1 MVERPAMPGLGA
13 GVLRAPRPVGHSRHC
28 PSQSGSVVYNALPH
42 ASLTTASRNAMH
54 AFIISLPKDQQ
65 RREHLEGQLRQTD
78 VPFTVIEAVNGAA
91 LPPDALAAAY
101 DAGKAVRRFNR
112 ELSKGEIG
120 CALSHVS
127 IYRKMVEEDIPMALI
142 LEDDAHILDP
152 DLAATLAG
160 LAQACSPHE
169 PVAVLLSHVP
179 RYDAHR
185 KTPLDGGRALHDAYR
200 GVCAHGYV
208 VTQAAAAIL
217 LKNLYPVHVVADKWE
232 YVQQHMFPVK
242 ALVPYAI
249 GLAPASQSSSI
260 GAMGARPKK
269 TTTGGN
275 RAYYLRKYLDQLR
288 FLVTRRPFIRI
299 AHQAKSQH
307 DFQ

>member
-1 MVERPAMPGLGA
+1 
-13 GVLRAPRPVGHSRHC
+13 
-28 PSQSGSVVYNALPH
+28 
-42 ASLTTASRNAMH
+42 MH
-54 AFIISLPKDQQ
+54 AFIISLPKDKL
-65 RREHLEGQLRQTD
+65 RREHLEAQLRQTT

-91 LPPDALAAAY
+91 LPSDALAAAY
-101 DAGKAVRRFNR
+101 DPGKAVRRFNR

-127 IYRKMVEEDIPMALI
+127 IYRRMVEEYIPMALI

-160 LAQACSPHE
+160 LARACPPHE
-169 PVAVLLSHVP
+169 PVAVLLSHVR
-179 RYDAHR
+179 RYDARR
-185 KTPLDGGRALHDAYR
+185 KTLLDDGRALHDVYR
-200 GVCAHGYV
+200 GVCTHGYV

-217 LKNLYPVHVVADKWE
+217 LENLYPVHVVADKWE
-232 YVQQHMFPVK
+232 YIQHMFPVK

-260 GAMGARPKK
+260 IAMGARPKK
-269 TTTGGN
+269 TSTGGN
-275 RAYYLRKYLDQLR
+275 YVYYLRKYLDQLR

-299 AHQAKSQH
+299 AHQDKSQH